1 MATMSSQLRRVHRS
15 RLAIYDSMKKSKTAA
30 EEYRDIFAKLHKYQH
45 EGADN
50 LILLL
55 SRYVRGKAD
64 YKASYIELVAECT
77 GVSSTGHI
85 TTTNGDIMRHVVM
98 AIVEIDTGIAPLEK
112 DINKAWEM
120 FIEDYHSRK
129 IK

>member
-1 MATMSSQLRRVHRS
+1 
-15 RLAIYDSMKKSKTAA
+15 MKKAKSAA

-64 YKASYIELVAECT
+64 YKASYIESVAERT

-85 TTTNGDIMRHVVM
+85 TTTNGDIMRHVVRAM
-98 AIVEIDTGIAPLEK
+98 VEIDTGIAPLDK
-112 DINKAWEM
+112 DINNAWAM
-120 FIEDYHSRK
+120 FIDDYRQHRL
-129 IK
+129 

>member
-1 MATMSSQLRRVHRS
+1 MAKV
-15 RLAIYDSMKKSKTAA
+15 KTAA

-55 SRYVRGKAD
+55 SRYVRAKAD
-64 YKASYIELVAECT
+64 YKASYIELVAERT

-85 TTTNGDIMRHVVM
+85 STTNKDIMTHVVSAM
-98 AIVEIDTGIAPLEK
+98 VEIDEGVAPKPKHIDE
-112 DINKAWEM
+112 AWAM
-120 FIEDYHSRK
+120 FIDDYRNK
-129 IK
+129 RIKL

>member
-1 MATMSSQLRRVHRS
+1 
-15 RLAIYDSMKKSKTAA
+15 MKKYKTAA
-30 EEYRDIFAKLHKYQH
+30 EEYRDIFAKLHKYQQ

-64 YKASYIELVAECT
+64 YKASYIELVAERT

-85 TTTNGDIMRHVVM
+85 TTTNGDIMRHVVRAM
-98 AIVEIDTGIAPLEK
+98 VEIDTGIAPLDK
-112 DINKAWEM
+112 DIDKAWAM
-120 FIEDYHSRK
+120 FIDDYRQHRL
-129 IK
+129 